1 MADKFTYT
9 PPAFKIT
16 HEQPNAETIAAINEY
31 NEMKKHPENYKHYST
46 FREAMDEVLSDSEL
60 LEIAATRMRDYNP
73 ETAIPAEEV
82 YRNLGITEED
92 LAGSD
97 EVEIG

>member
-1 MADKFTYT
+1 MTNEFTYT
-9 PPAFKIT
+9 HPAFKIT

-31 NEMKKHPENYKHYST
+31 DEMKEHPENYRRYST
-46 FREAMDEVLSDSEL
+46 FREAMDEALSDAGL
-60 LEIAATRMRDYNP
+60 LEIAVSRMQDYNP

>member
-1 MADKFTYT
+1 MADEFTYMHH
-9 PPAFKIT
+9 AFKII

-31 NEMKKHPENYKHYST
+31 VEMKEHPENYKHYST
-46 FREAMDEVLSDSEL
+46 FREAMDEVLSDARL
-60 LEIAATRMRDYNP
+60 LEIAVARMQNYNP

-97 EVEIG
+97 EVEIE